1 MQYQFFI
8 ASTHDNQ
15 KKITFG
21 DQYDY
26 LFLFEERIR
35 QKSIST

>member
-1 MQYQFFI
+1 MQYQFFV
-8 ASTHDNQ
+8 ASTHDNR